1 MKGTTE
7 SQDKQ
12 QLSEEGLQKLQDT
25 LEDIKAIL
33 LLTRTT
39 EIEEAK
45 KKLLKE
51 GSEEKKIYDM
61 CDGKTNEDLIAATG
75 KTAPYVRS
83 VISTLRQKGLIRT
96 VERDG
101 KKVHEQRF

>member
-1 MKGTTE
+1 MSDETMKNVLE
-7 SQDKQ
+7 
-12 QLSEEGLQKLQDT
+12 T

-33 LLTRTT
+33 LLTGSSS
-39 EIEEAK
+39 IDEAK
-45 KKLLKE
+45 KRLLKE
-51 GSEEKKIYDM
+51 GSEEKKVYDM
-61 CDGKTNEDLIAATG
+61 CDGKTNEELIAATG

-83 VISTLRQKGLIRT
+83 VISTLRQKGLIKT